1 MRYNLKGEVQR
12 DKAKAYLEKLSAKG
26 AQCEIVEK
34 RKPRTQS
41 QNGYYY
47 ALIALFAVETG
58 YTKEEAHTLVKRKMG
73 LVYEKNGQKFLKS
86 TAKLD
91 TKEMAAFTEKFR
103 NWSASNGIY
112 LPGPDE
118 YWHNENDYQEIIE
131 KNEATL

>member
-12 DKAKAYLEKLSAKG
+12 DKARAYLEKLAAKG

-91 TKEMAAFTEKFR
+91 TKEMSAYTEKFR
-103 NWSASNGIY
+103 NWSAQQGIY

-118 YWHNENDYQEIIE
+118 YWHNADDYQEIIE